1 MIVNKTALQGETA
14 PMLEVDTWSVLA
26 MELVPVWYFQL
37 SDCAKFKY
45 EDGKKW

>member
-14 PMLEVDTWSVLA
+14 PMLEVD
-26 MELVPVWYFQL
+26 LVSAGNGVGASLVFS